1 MRFLSLKLSVDA
13 HCKLVTLALMLA
25 VCVPAFFLGAQTP
38 PPAPP
43 AARPSPT
50 PEQLAIQAASEKDH
64 QRVMDELGIKELRHG
79 ADSDPKSPYA
89 GNYDETKADVY
100 PKIPDPLILNNGKPV
115 TTAKV
120 WWSQTQAGD
129 RGAFRP
135 RDLWPD
141 ARESAQGQLGSRE
154 HGA

>member
-89 GNYDETKADVY
+89 AQLRRVESRCLPEDSRSTHSEQRQAGNDRQSLVE
-100 PKIPDPLILNNGKPV
+100 P
-115 TTAKV
+115 
-120 WWSQTQAGD
+120 TQAGD

-135 RDLWPD
+135 RDLWPH
-141 ARESAQGQLGSRE
+141 AGESAQGQLGGRE